1 MLVQV
6 RSASYLK
13 VSRWSRPDR
22 QVAQSCQVGPGQ
34 TGRMPHAWNG
44 NAAIH
49 FVQGKDRYPTLP
61 LVQARSANCPVHGMA
76 TLLSNL
82 SKART
87 GILLSRW
94 SKPDRQIVQC
104 MEWLRCYPLCPS
116 QVDQLSGARTDI
128 LLSRW
133 SRPERQARTPQCM
146 DQERFRSVRST
157 DQMDRF
163 FSARDDRAAVLLV
176 HVRFASSPINGSV
189 P

>member
-1 MLVQV
+1 M
-6 RSASYLK
+6 
-13 VSRWSRPDR
+13 SRWSRPDR
-22 QVAQSCQVGPGQ
+22 QVAQSCQVGPSQ
-34 TGRMPHAWNG
+34 TGKLPHAWNG

-49 FVQGKDRYPTLP
+49 FVQGKDRYPTVP
-61 LVQARSANCPVHGMA
+61 LVQARPANCPMHGMA
-76 TLLSNL
+76 TLLSTL

-87 GILLSRW
+87 DILLPRW
-94 SKPDRQIVQC
+94 SMPDRQVVKC

-116 QVDQLSGARTDI
+116 QVDQLSKARTGI

-146 DQERFRSVRST
+146 DQERCRSARST
-157 DQMDRF
+157 GQMDRF
-163 FSARDDRAAVLLV
+163 FSAWDDRAAVLLV